1 MHTTSAGP
9 NNINKPSRLFT
20 PLRLGRCELQH
31 RLTMSPLT
39 RFRADDL
46 AIPMPFAKDYYGQR
60 ASIPGTFIVT
70 EATAISKSAVGFS
83 HVPGI
88 WNEDQIRAWKQVSN
102 CVHAKGSFIFL
113 QLWATGRSAQPERI
127 HSDDFDFASSSAMAI
142 EPDSSVPREM
152 TVEDI
157 HGYIKLYAEAARN
170 AIAAGMD
177 GVEIHG
183 ANGYLID
190 QFTQATCN
198 RRLDSWGNSIENR
211 ARFALEVTKAVIS
224 AIGPDRVGMKLSPW
238 GKIQGMGTMHDLV
251 PQFQYLVSSLRD
263 MGLAYLRLANSRWL
277 EEEGEE
283 ETAITTDAEDN
294 EMFARVWGHSRP
306 LVLEGGYDAVSAREE
321 VEGRFRRYNVA
332 ISFGRLFISNPDLPF
347 RIKAGVKFQ
356 RYDRD
361 TFYTPLSEMGYV
373 DYPFSAEFLAEH
385 QECDRIAELPSRS

>member
-1 MHTTSAGP
+1 MHTTSEGP
-9 NNINKPSRLFT
+9 NNNIDQPSRLFT
-20 PLRLGRCELQH
+20 PLRLGRCDLQH

-46 AIPMPFAKDYYGQR
+46 AIPMPFAKDYYSQR
-60 ASIPGTFIVT
+60 ASIPGTFLVT
-70 EATAISKSAVGFS
+70 EATSISNSAVGFS
-83 HVPGI
+83 NVPGI
-88 WNEDQIRAWKQVSN
+88 WNEDQIQAWKQVSDH
-102 CVHAKGSFIFL
+102 VHSKRSFIFL

-127 HSDDFDFASSSAMAI
+127 QSDDFDFASSSAIAI
-142 EPDSSVPREM
+142 EPGDAVPQEM

-157 HGYIKLYAEAARN
+157 RGYIKLYAEAARN

-198 RRLDSWGNSIENR
+198 RRSDSWGNSIENR
-211 ARFALEVTKAVIS
+211 ARFALEVTKAVVS
-224 AIGPDRVGMKLSPW
+224 AVGSDRVGMKLSPW
-238 GKIQGMGTMHDLV
+238 GKIQGMGTMDDLV
-251 PQFQYLVSSLRD
+251 PQFQYLVSKLRD

-277 EEEGEE
+277 EEEMAGSEE
-283 ETAITTDAEDN
+283 SEDN
-294 EMFARVWGHSRP
+294 EVFARVWGDSRP

-347 RIKAGVKFQ
+347 RIKAGVGFQ
-356 RYDRD
+356 QYDRD
-361 TFYTPLSEMGYV
+361 TFYTPLSELGYV

-385 QECDRIAELPSRS
+385 

>member
-1 MHTTSAGP
+1 MQTTSEGP
-9 NNINKPSRLFT
+9 NNTDHPSRLFT
-20 PLRLGRCELQH
+20 PLRLGKCELQH

-46 AIPMPFAKDYYGQR
+46 AVPMPFAKDYYSQR
-60 ASIPGTFIVT
+60 ASIPGTFLVT

-83 HVPGI
+83 NVPGI
-88 WNEDQIRAWKQVSN
+88 WNEDQIQAWKQVSDS
-102 CVHAKGSFIFL
+102 VHSKGSFIFL
-113 QLWATGRSAQPERI
+113 QLWATGRSAQPERMQ
-127 HSDDFDFASSSAMAI
+127 SDDFDFLSSSAIAI
-142 EPDSSVPREM
+142 EPGGAVPREM
-152 TVEDI
+152 TVRDI
-157 HGYIKLYAEAARN
+157 HDYIKLYAEAARN

-198 RRLDSWGNSIENR
+198 QRTDVWGASIANR
-211 ARFALEVTKAVIS
+211 ARFALEVTSAVAS

-251 PQFQYLVSSLRD
+251 PQFQYLVSNLRD

-277 EEEGEE
+277 EEG
-283 ETAITTDAEDN
+283 ETAVTVEAKEEDN

-321 VEGRFRRYNVA
+321 IEGRFRRYNVA

-347 RIKAGVKFQ
+347 RVKAGVQFQ
-356 RYDRD
+356 QYDRG
-361 TFYTPLSEMGYV
+361 TFYTPLSELGYV

-385 QECDRIAELPSRS
+385 EECDRIAKRPSRS